1 MKKTFIAASVMG
13 LMAASTTFAAPGS
26 ETVNVTFVGEVKDLT
41 CTVQVGGPNNVV
53 NLGMLD
59 AVPGATGTIVP
70 VMFRFSGC
78 DKDAKL
84 SSIQLTG
91 AQNGSHAD
99 EDITTGLLGT
109 DRHDVMIQL
118 MTKVDG
124 TFENKPVSFEDQQQN
139 PMDLAA
145 GGAVTPY
152 YAQLQAD
159 DVNAP
164 KAGPVNSNAVF
175 TVVYK

>member
-13 LMAASTTFAAPGS
+13 LMAASTAFAAPGS

-59 AVPGATGTIVP
+59 ASVGARGTVVP

-78 DKDAKL
+78 APDAKL

-91 AQNGSHAD
+91 AQNGTPGD
-99 EDITTGLLGT
+99 EVLDNGILGT
-109 DRHDVMIQL
+109 DRDNVTVHL
-118 MTKVDG
+118 MTSVDG
-124 TFENKPVSFEDQQQN
+124 TFTKDPVSYETNKN
-139 PMDLAA
+139 PMDIAA
-145 GGAVTPY
+145 GAAVTPY
-152 YAQLQAD
+152 YAQLWAD
-159 DVNAP
+159 DGTAP
-164 KAGPVNSNAVF
+164 TAGPVNSAAIF

>member
-13 LMAASTTFAAPGS
+13 LMAASTAFAAPGS

-78 DKDAKL
+78 DK
-84 SSIQLTG
+84 
-91 AQNGSHAD
+91 
-99 EDITTGLLGT
+99 ED
-109 DRHDVMIQL
+109 R
-118 MTKVDG
+118 K
-124 TFENKPVSFEDQQQN
+124 S
-139 PMDLAA
+139 
-145 GGAVTPY
+145 
-152 YAQLQAD
+152 
-159 DVNAP
+159 
-164 KAGPVNSNAVF
+164 
-175 TVVYK
+175 VV

>member
-1 MKKTFIAASVMG
+1 MKKTFIAASVLG
-13 LMAASTTFAAPGS
+13 LMAVGSAMAAGN

-59 AVPGATGTIVP
+59 AIEGAKGTVVP

-78 DKDAKL
+78 DQDAKL
-84 SSIQLTG
+84 SSIQLTS
-91 AQNGSHAD
+91 AQNGTPVD
-99 EDITTGLLGT
+99 ENLEKGVLGT
-109 DRHDVMIQL
+109 DRDNVTVHL

-124 TFENKPVSFEDQQQN
+124 TFNKDPVSFETQGQGL
-139 PMDLAA
+139 DLTA

-152 YAQLQAD
+152 YAQLWAD
-159 DVNAP
+159 AGTAP
-164 KAGPVNSNAVF
+164 KAGPVNSTAVF